1 MIDIIEL
8 EGKQD
13 NLCRKLNKAKG
24 KHCRLSFMFNTMK
37 ILSRIG
43 FKAKKRIDEMPTLE

>member
-13 NLCRKLNKAKG
+13 NLCRKFNKDKG
-24 KHCRLSFMFNTMK
+24 KHNTFNITC
-37 ILSRIG
+37 SARPETC
-43 FKAKKRIDEMPTLE
+43 A